1 LAACLSRLE
10 SIKII
15 ELEKARSW
23 AAAEDGGMGMMA
35 MMVDPGCIASIMG

>member
-1 LAACLSRLE
+1 LE

-23 AAAEDGGMGMMA
+23 AAADGGMGMMA